1 MKKQQPDR
9 IGMFTKMAALA
20 GRPQLP
26 GNDPIAPAKVP
37 HPPSRQGKK
46 GLTIWLDP
54 AVIRAIK
61 QLAAEKDRTQESL
74 VREALNQLFKDHGK
88 PQIA

>member
-9 IGMFTKMAALA
+9 IGMFAKMAAIA

-26 GNDPIAPAKVP
+26 GSDPIAPPKVA
-37 HPPSRQGKK
+37 HPPSRQGKR
-46 GLTIWLDP
+46 GLTIWPDP
-54 AVIRAIK
+54 RSIRAVK
-61 QLAAEKDRTQESL
+61 QLAAETDRTQESL

-88 PQIA
+88 PPIA

>member
-9 IGMFTKMAALA
+9 IGMFAKMAAIA

-26 GNDPIAPAKVP
+26 GSDQIAPKVP
-37 HPPSRQGKK
+37 PPPSRQGKK

-54 AVIRAIK
+54 AVIRALK
-61 QLAAEKDRTQESL
+61 QLAAETDRTQESL

-88 PQIA
+88 PPIA

>member
-1 MKKQQPDR
+1 MKKQQADR
-9 IGMFTKMAALA
+9 NGMFAKMAALA

-26 GNDPIAPAKVP
+26 GSDSIAPPKVA

-54 AVIRAIK
+54 AVIRALK
-61 QLAAEKDRTQESL
+61 QLAAETDRTQESL

-88 PQIA
+88 PPIA